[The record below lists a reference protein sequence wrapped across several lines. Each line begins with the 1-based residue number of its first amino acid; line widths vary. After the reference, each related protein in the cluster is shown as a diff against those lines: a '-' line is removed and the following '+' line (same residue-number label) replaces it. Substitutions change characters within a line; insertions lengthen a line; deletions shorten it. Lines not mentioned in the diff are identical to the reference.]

1 MLDEMILNKLKRGIW
16 VYFFL
21 LIFEGALRKW
31 VLPGLAD
38 PLLLIRDPLA
48 LWLLFKAYQQGV
60 WKPNG
65 YVLIVWAVSILAFSL
80 ALILGHGNLQVAIFG
95 IRITLIQFPIIF
107 LIGTVFNKND
117 VLFLGKL
124 VLWLNIGMT
133 LLVAAQFF
141 SPQSAF
147 VNRGI
152 GGDVEGS
159 GFGGAAGFFRVPG
172 TFSFTNGLAFFYG
185 LAAAFIFYFWIV
197 KIPNNSFKILLIL
210 STLALV
216 AAIPLS
222 VSRTVLFQ
230 ILLTF
235 IFVLVISGNNLK
247 ILPKI
252 GIIILAIGLMFTI
265 MKDISF
271 FKTASGAFS
280 ERFTSANKA
289 EGGME
294 GVVVDRFLGGM
305 YGAIKDDSF
314 PFWGMG
320 LGMGTNVGAK
330 ILTGERRDGV
340 FLISEGEWGRVI
352 GEMGVILGFTLITL
366 RLSLIILFLKK
377 SWEVLHTGNTLPWM
391 LTSFGM
397 LIILQGQWAQPT
409 TLGFSVLI
417 GGLIIASYKKND
429 ES

>member
-1 MLDEMILNKLKRGIW
+1 MFDEKVFKILKRGVWI
-16 VYFFL
+16 YFFL

-31 VLPGLAD
+31 VLPGLAN

-48 LWLLFKAYQQGV
+48 IWLIFKAYQQGV
-60 WKPNG
+60 WKPNV
-65 YVLIVWAVSILAFSL
+65 YVLIAWAVSILAFSL
-80 ALILGHGNLQVAIFG
+80 ALVLGHGNLQVAIFG
-95 IRITLIQFPIIF
+95 IRITLIQFPLIF
-107 LIGTVFNKND
+107 VIGSVFNKND
-117 VLFLGKL
+117 VLFLGKI
-124 VLWLNIGMT
+124 VLWLTIAMT
-133 LLVAAQFF
+133 LLVALQFF

-152 GGDVEGS
+152 GGDLEGS

-197 KIPNNSFKILLIL
+197 KTPNKSFRILLIL
-210 STLALV
+210 STIALI

-230 ILLTF
+230 ILMTF
-235 IFVLVISGNNLK
+235 IFMLIISGNNIKVLRK
-247 ILPKI
+247 IAI
-252 GIIILAIGLMFTI
+252 VILAIGVMFAI

-271 FKTASGAFS
+271 FKTASGAFT

-305 YGAIKDDSF
+305 YGAITEESF

-330 ILTGERRDGV
+330 ILTGKRGDGV

-352 GEMGVILGFTLITL
+352 GEMGVILGFTLISI

-377 SWEVLHTGNTLPWM
+377 SWKELHTGNTLPWM
-391 LTSFGM
+391 LSSFGI
-397 LIILQGQWAQPT
+397 LTILQGQWAQPT

-417 GGLIIASYKKND
+417 GGLIIASYQKNVV
-429 ES
+429 S